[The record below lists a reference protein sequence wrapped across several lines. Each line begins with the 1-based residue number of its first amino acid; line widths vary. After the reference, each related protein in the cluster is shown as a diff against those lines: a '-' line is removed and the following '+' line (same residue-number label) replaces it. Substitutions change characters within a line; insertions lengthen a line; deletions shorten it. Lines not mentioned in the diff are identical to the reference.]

1 MMTSRLFQS
10 LLLCVAL
17 ALAGSVQAKPAKKSK
32 TPATSVT
39 SSTSEADEGRTLLAQ
54 PFVTVNGE
62 PQPNAWAEI
71 LLREQR
77 ARGAADSPELRNAV
91 RQSLVTQ
98 AAMAQEAR
106 KAGLHKNPLL
116 QAQMEL
122 AQQNLLVQ
130 AWQQKVLADR
140 PPQEDEIKAEYER
153 QLASLGTTDYRLRHI
168 LVKDE
173 ATAKSLIEKIKAG
186 AKLADLAQEN
196 SLDAQTRERGGASDW
211 TNVSMLLPPLAEA
224 IKSLAKGQLAPQ
236 PIKTDAGWHLLQ
248 REESRPFQTM
258 SYEQAKPQMQGIVA
272 RRILDQRIKALLDT
286 AQVK

>member
-1 MMTSRLFQS
+1 MMTLRLVQS
-10 LLLCVAL
+10 LLLCSAF

-32 TPATSVT
+32 VVVT
-39 SSTSEADEGRTLLAQ
+39 AEADETKALLAQ

-62 PQPNAWAEI
+62 PQPNAWAEVM
-71 LLREQR
+71 LREQG
-77 ARGAADSPELRNAV
+77 ARGAADSPELRQAV
-91 RQSLVTQ
+91 RQNLVTH

-116 QAQMEL
+116 QAQIEL

-140 PPQEDEIKAEYER
+140 PPQEDDIKAEYER
-153 QLASLGTTDYRLRHI
+153 QLASLGPTDYRLRHI

-173 ATAKSLIEKIKAG
+173 ATAKSLMDKIKAG

-224 IKSLAKGQLAPQ
+224 IKSLANGQLAPQ
-236 PIKTDAGWHLLQ
+236 PVKTDVGWHVLQ
-248 REESRPFQTM
+248 REESRPYQTM
-258 SYEQAKPQMQGIVA
+258 SYEQAKPQMQAIIA
-272 RRILDQRIKALLDT
+272 RRLLDQRIKALLDK